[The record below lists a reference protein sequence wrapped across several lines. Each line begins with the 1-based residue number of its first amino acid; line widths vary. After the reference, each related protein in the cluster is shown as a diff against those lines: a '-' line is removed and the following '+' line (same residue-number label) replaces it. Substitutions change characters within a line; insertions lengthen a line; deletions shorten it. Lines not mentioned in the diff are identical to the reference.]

1 MTTTSYSRSI
11 GFSYSVGS
19 SCSEPGP
26 DDTREDADG
35 PVPSANDERIAMY
48 KLFEL
53 TSFLGVWPTSEDTLA
68 TFAERALTALDRRV
82 AFLDGH
88 VRAELLAAIGQGGS

>member
-1 MTTTSYSRSI
+1 
-11 GFSYSVGS
+11 
-19 SCSEPGP
+19 
-26 DDTREDADG
+26 
-35 PVPSANDERIAMY
+35 MY